1 MLVRVFLA
9 FSVVGGAFYRY
20 LRCNKH
26 LTFRSNRRFEIN
38 NRLRVIRTDNYDRSK
53 HSASVNQREI
63 VPLDISQIPQEI
75 WELVLREVT
84 AMTMDPLDG
93 SQELSFIDFSPASDR
108 YSDYLAS
115 LRNKIS
121 LSLVNK
127 QWNAIASRFVLEF
140 VWVSKA
146 PQAKSLAKRLLLET
160 SLEEHLRSGRFIRRL
175 HIQTPVFERCAP
187 ADLRTILDHSPHLT
201 IYSDH
206 HSIQRNL
213 CEESPDPRCSPE
225 QILTLLAQPKIRRLS
240 WTSYDDAPFHLR
252 MSPFLRNLTT
262 RLEYLELS
270 SHSPNFRAVFSEP
283 FTPSSSPMQVTLP
296 ALRSL
301 KLSLNNSTFGVL
313 SSWDMPLLANVS
325 VVSSDFSYTGE
336 GFVMFFKQHG
346 WKISQLELGH
356 SSSTIEEHYLT
367 NTRHVTPI
375 PLADWCPNLREFICS
390 ADAEWHWESPD
401 WIAPH
406 VLLPSH
412 PTLELIAI
420 RDIDTRLLNPE
431 FSDDHDDL
439 DTPFFPLIEQ
449 ICSLLSKDAFPN
461 LRFVRD
467 LSLRSHL
474 MRTQQPSARI
484 LDFWHRIISRCRGR
498 EVWFEDCYGVNVT
511 IRGLQR
517 ASLMLTSTSFT

>member
-1 MLVRVFLA
+1 M
-9 FSVVGGAFYRY
+9 
-20 LRCNKH
+20 
-26 LTFRSNRRFEIN
+26 TFRLNTARFEIN
-38 NRLRVIRTDNYDRSK
+38 SHQHQASRADNSDRSK
-53 HSASVNQREI
+53 RPTLASQREI
-63 VPLDISQIPQEI
+63 VPVDISHIPQEV

-84 AMTMDPLDG
+84 AMTPDPLDG
-93 SQELSFIDFSPASDR
+93 SQELSFIDFSPVSDR
-108 YSDYLAS
+108 YAIYLAS
-115 LRNKIS
+115 LRNKIN

-127 QWNAIASRFVLEF
+127 QWNAIAGRFVLEF
-140 VWVSKA
+140 VWISKA

-160 SLEEHLRSGRFIRRL
+160 SRDERLRSGRSIRRL

-206 HSIQRNL
+206 HSIQQNL

-225 QILTLLAQPKIRRLS
+225 QILALLAHPKIRRLS

-270 SHSPNFRAVFSEP
+270 SHSPNFRAVFSES

-301 KLSLNNSTFGVL
+301 KLSLDNATFGVL

-336 GFVMFFKQHG
+336 GFALFFKQHG
-346 WKISQLELGH
+346 WKVSQLELGH

-367 NTRHVTPI
+367 NTRQVTPI
-375 PLADWCPNLREFICS
+375 PLADWCPNLRELICS

-412 PTLELIAI
+412 PTLQLIAI

-431 FSDDHDDL
+431 FSDNDDDL

-449 ICSLLSKDAFPN
+449 IYSLLRKDAFPD

-467 LSLRSHL
+467 LSLRSHY
-474 MRTQQPSARI
+474 MRTEQPSERI
-484 LDFWHRIISRCRGR
+484 LDFWRKVINRCRER
-498 EVWFEDCYGVNVT
+498 EVWFEDCYGINIT
-511 IRGLQR
+511 LRGLRR
-517 ASLMLTSTSFT
+517 ASLMLTSTTST